1 MFTRLHNRE
10 KRVEEAWH
18 EPPGGKYTSVVT
30 SGSAAL
36 AQVTNHL
43 EPRVRSPLSRRN
55 AQENTQKNN
64 RKRSGRR
71 RRKLVAKCVVSDGSV
86 CASADVTLTV
96 ARRVAGST
104 NTEMILANV
113 NTIRCTLSFLD
124 TLYPLSFSP
133 SLRIIFEL
141 CSFLI

>member
-10 KRVEEAWH
+10 KQDEEAWH

-36 AQVTNHL
+36 ARVTNHL

-55 AQENTQKNN
+55 AQENTEKTENEVEDGEE
-64 RKRSGRR
+64 S
-71 RRKLVAKCVVSDGSV
+71 LVAECVVSDGSV
-86 CASADVTLTV
+86 CASADATLTV

-104 NTEMILANV
+104 NTDMILANV

-124 TLYPLSFSP
+124 TLYPLSFFP
-133 SLRIIFEL
+133 SLRITFEL
-141 CSFLI
+141 C